1 MKTRKTDWR
10 VRAADPKDDKRKYRA
25 ADWIVETREVGEGKD
40 KKTERV
46 VRCSISSET
55 PYARY
60 MADPESGE
68 WVKALEVLGHGPGEI
83 DDTRMRDGLVI
94 QDHHYGEQIGIM
106 DKPEVKDGKICGT
119 IRFGHSQKARD
130 IEADALDGI
139 KRNMSVGYIVN
150 EYKRDGVDAATGLPI
165 FRVTNWT
172 PYEASFVNVPAD
184 TNIGVGRK
192 ADTTENRS
200 DGKTAEAG
208 HPETKNIEAATI
220 AAERKDQMKLTAE
233 QRQKIRELASAAHVS
248 GEEVADI
255 LTSERSFEEI
265 REELLNRR
273 EKYLAELAKKP
284 AKPAEEARAV
294 IDEGDKAKI
303 RQKYDFAKV
312 LRYYAEVA
320 ESKYSSIDIGFERE
334 VSDELAKQTG
344 RAVQGILLPDFV
356 GNRAAANANDGGLT
370 LGTPAYNTDTAAGG
384 ITGIGGTGK
393 DTIATMLLAGQFID
407 ALVATLV
414 LREQL
419 GAEVLTGLV
428 GNISIP
434 KGGSI
439 SGGWVA
445 EGSNVAKKNPTFGQ
459 ITATPHTYGAYVDIT
474 RKLLLQSS
482 VNVQAK
488 VLEWLMYAC
497 AAGIETAAFQGA
509 GTSGAP
515 TGLCTALNA
524 AATAWS
530 NAPTF
535 DKIVDLVAATKTA
548 NSYKPSMKFV
558 GNSGVWAKL
567 AKTRDYEVL
576 TDGAQTPKNV
586 GAIGGSVRLLDTATN
601 KVIGRDF
608 VEANLMP
615 AAKLLFGDF
624 TQLSVCLWSGT
635 DIIVD
640 PYANDTNGGLRLV
653 ALQDSDILIKRPESF
668 ALATG
673 VHA

>member
-1 MKTRKTDWR
+1 MGKMKTDGDEPRNDARVFREAEIVAETRDAGDGKTETI
-10 VRAADPKDDKRKYRA
+10 VRAT
-25 ADWIVETREVGEGKD
+25 V
-40 KKTERV
+40 
-46 VRCSISSET
+46 SSET
-55 PYARY
+55 PYQRE
-60 MADPESGE
+60 MWDDDEKR
-68 WVKALEVLGHGPGEI
+68 WVRGHEVLGHGKDEI
-83 DDTRMRDGLVI
+83 DRSRMKDGLVI
-94 QDHHYGEQIGIM
+94 QDTHFGDQIGIIRR
-106 DKPEVKDGKICGT
+106 PILKDGKLGGVIEFGCGARAQE
-119 IRFGHSQKARD
+119 IARD
-130 IEADALDGI
+130 AAAGI
-139 KRNMSVGYIVN
+139 RRNMSVGYIVN
-150 EYKRDGVDAATGLPI
+150 EYRKDGVAKDGLPI
-165 FRVTNWT
+165 FRVTKWT

-184 TNIGVGRK
+184 TNIGVGRV

-208 HPETKNIEAATI
+208 HPKTKNIEAATI
-220 AAERKDQMKLTAE
+220 AADRKDQMKLTAE

-284 AKPAEEARAV
+284 ARPAEEARAI

-320 ESKYSSIDIGFERE
+320 ESKYSTIDIGFERE

-356 GNRAAANANDGGLT
+356 GNRAAANQSDGSLT
-370 LGTPAYNTDTAAGG
+370 LGTPAYDADTAAGG
-384 ITGIGGTGK
+384 ISGIGGAGK
-393 DTIATMLLAGQFID
+393 NLIATMLLSGRFID

-428 GNISIP
+428 GNIAIP

-439 SGGWVA
+439 TGGWIA
-445 EGSNVAKKNPTFGQ
+445 EGSNAPKKNPTFGQ

-497 AAGIETAAFQGA
+497 ANGLETAAFA
-509 GTSGAP
+509 GTGSSGQP
-515 TGLCTALNA
+515 TGLCTALNSS
-524 AATAWS
+524 ATAWS
-530 NAPTF
+530 NTPTF
-535 DKIVDLVAATKTA
+535 DKIVDLIAATKTA

-558 GNSGVWAKL
+558 GDAGVWAKL

-576 TDGAQTPKNV
+576 TDGAETPKNI
-586 GAIGGSVRLLDTATN
+586 GAIGGCVRLLDTATN

-615 AAKLLFGDF
+615 AKKLVFGDF
-624 TQLSVCLWSGT
+624 TQLAVCLWSGT
-635 DIIVD
+635 DIVVD
-640 PYANDTNGGLRLV
+640 PYANDTAGGLRLV
-653 ALQDSDILIKRPESF
+653 ALQDSDILIKRTESF

>member
-1 MKTRKTDWR
+1 MKKRTIDWR
-10 VRAADPKDDKRKYRA
+10 VRAADPNDDKRKYRA
-25 ADWIVETREVGEGKD
+25 AECIVETREVGEGKD

-55 PYARY
+55 PCINY
-60 MADPESGE
+60 MEDPKSGE
-68 WVKALEVLGHGPGEI
+68 WVKALEVLGHKPGEI

-94 QDHHYGEQIGIM
+94 QDTHRGEQIGIM
-106 DKPEVKDGKICGT
+106 DKPEVKDGKIVGM

-184 TNIGVGRK
+184 TAVGVGRSQE
-192 ADTTENRS
+192 EN
-200 DGKTAEAG
+200 
-208 HPETKNIEAATI
+208 KNGGEPAATQKGI
-220 AAERKDQMKLTAE
+220 QIMETPVTTKAGYTAE
-233 QRQKIRELASAAHVS
+233 QKTKIREMASAAHVS

-255 LTSERSFEEI
+255 LTSGRSFEEI

-284 AKPAEEARAV
+284 AKPAEETRAV
-294 IDEGDKAKI
+294 IDESDKAKI

-334 VSDELAKQTG
+334 ISDELAKQTG

-356 GNRAAANANDGGLT
+356 GNRAAANPSDGTLT
-370 LGTPAYNTDTAAGG
+370 LGTPGYADDSSTGGG
-384 ITGIGGTGK
+384 ITGIGGAGK
-393 DTIATMLLAGQFID
+393 NLIETLLISGQFID

-474 RKLLLQSS
+474 RKLLQQSS

-488 VLEWLMYAC
+488 VLEWLLYAC

-558 GNSGVWAKL
+558 GNAGVWAKL

-586 GAIGGSVRLLDTATN
+586 GAIGGSVRLLDTVTN

-673 VHA
+673 VHS

>member
-1 MKTRKTDWR
+1 MKKRTIDRR
-10 VRAADPKDDKRKYRA
+10 VRADEPKDDKRKYRA
-25 ADWIVETREVGEGKD
+25 AEWIVETREVGEGKD

-68 WVKALEVLGHGPGEI
+68 WVKALEVLGHKPEEI

-94 QDHHYGEQIGIM
+94 QDTHYGEQIGIM
-106 DKPEVKDGKICGT
+106 DKPEVKDGKIVGT

-150 EYKRDGVDAATGLPI
+150 EYKRDGVDAKTGLPI

-184 TNIGVGRK
+184 TNIGVGR
-192 ADTTENRS
+192 
-200 DGKTAEAG
+200 AEAD
-208 HPETKNIEAATI
+208 ETTTRTAAKP
-220 AAERKDQMKLTAE
+220 AAESTNKKGIQIMDKPTTAGYTAE
-233 QRQKIRELASAAHVS
+233 QKTKIREMASAAHVS

-334 VSDELAKQTG
+334 ISDELAKQTG

-356 GNRAAANANDGGLT
+356 GNRAAANPSDGTLT
-370 LGTPAYNTDTAAGG
+370 LGTPAYNTDTSAGG

-393 DTIATMLLAGQFID
+393 DTIATMLLSGQFID

-439 SGGWVA
+439 SGGWVS
-445 EGSNVAKKNPTFGQ
+445 EGNNVAKKNPTFGQ

-474 RKLLLQSS
+474 RKLLQQSS

-515 TGLCTALNA
+515 TGLCTALTG
-524 AATAWS
+524 TAWS

-535 DKIVDLVAATKTA
+535 GKIVDLIAATKTA

-558 GNSGVWAKL
+558 GNAGVWAKL

-624 TQLSVCLWSGT
+624 TQLAVCLWSGT
-635 DIIVD
+635 DIVVD

-668 ALATG
+668 GLATG
-673 VHA
+673 VNA

>member
-1 MKTRKTDWR
+1 MGKKKADYEPRNDGRVFREAEIVAETRDAGDGKTETI
-10 VRAADPKDDKRKYRA
+10 VRAT
-25 ADWIVETREVGEGKD
+25 V
-40 KKTERV
+40 
-46 VRCSISSET
+46 SSET
-55 PYARY
+55 PYPRFMWDEEVGARVR
-60 MADPESGE
+60 GH
-68 WVKALEVLGHGPGEI
+68 EVLGHAIGEI
-83 DDTRMRDGLVI
+83 DESRMRDGLVI
-94 QDHHYGEQIGIM
+94 QDTHWGDQIGIIR
-106 DKPEVKDGKICGT
+106 KPELKDGKLGGVIEFGCGARAQE
-119 IRFGHSQKARD
+119 IARD
-130 IEADALDGI
+130 AAAGI
-139 KRNMSVGYIVN
+139 RRNMSVGYIVN
-150 EYKRDGVDAATGLPI
+150 EYKKVGKAEDGLPI
-165 FRVTNWT
+165 FRVTRWT

-184 TNIGVGRK
+184 TNIGVGR
-192 ADTTENRS
+192 AEVDETITR
-200 DGKTAEAG
+200 TAAK
-208 HPETKNIEAATI
+208 P
-220 AAERKDQMKLTAE
+220 AAESTNKKGIQIMDKPNTAGYTAE
-233 QRQKIRELASAAHVS
+233 QKTKIREMASAAHVS

-284 AKPAEEARAV
+284 AKPAAEARAV
-294 IDEGDKAKI
+294 IDDGDQKKI
-303 RQKYDFAKV
+303 RQKYDFTKV

-320 ESKYSSIDIGFERE
+320 ESKFSSIDIGFERE

-356 GNRAAANANDGGLT
+356 GNRAAANPSDGSLT
-370 LGTPAYNTDTAAGG
+370 LGTPAYDTDTAAGG
-384 ITGIGGTGK
+384 ITGIGGAGK
-393 DTIATMLLAGQFID
+393 NLVENMLLSGQFID

-497 AAGIETAAFQGA
+497 AAGIETAAFQGS

-515 TGLCTALNA
+515 KGLCTAISG
-524 AATAWS
+524 TAWG
-530 NAPTF
+530 NTPTF
-535 DKIVDLVAATKTA
+535 DKIVDLIAATKIA

-558 GNSGVWAKL
+558 GDAGVWAKL

-576 TDGAQTPKNV
+576 TDGAVSGAKNV
-586 GAIGGSVRLLDTATN
+586 GAIGGCVRLLDTATN

-668 ALATG
+668 GLATG

>member
-1 MKTRKTDWR
+1 MKTRKIDRR

-25 ADWIVETREVGEGKD
+25 AEWIVETREVGEGKD

-94 QDHHYGEQIGIM
+94 QDDHWGDQIGIM

-184 TNIGVGRK
+184 TNIGVGR
-192 ADTTENRS
+192 
-200 DGKTAEAG
+200 AEAD
-208 HPETKNIEAATI
+208 ETITRTAAKP
-220 AAERKDQMKLTAE
+220 AAESTNKKGILIMDKPTTAGYTAE
-233 QRQKIRELASAAHVS
+233 QKTKIREMASAAHVS

-284 AKPAEEARAV
+284 AKPAAEARAV

-320 ESKYSSIDIGFERE
+320 ESKFSSIDIGFERE
-334 VSDELAKQTG
+334 VSDELKAKTG

-356 GNRAAANANDGGLT
+356 GNRAAANPSDGALT
-370 LGTPAYNTDTAAGG
+370 LGTPAYDTDTAAGG
-384 ITGIGGTGK
+384 ITGIGGAGK
-393 DTIATMLLAGQFID
+393 NLIETLLLSGQFID

-428 GNISIP
+428 GNIAIP

-445 EGSNVAKKNPTFGQ
+445 EGSNAAKKNPTFGQ

-509 GTSGAP
+509 GTNGAP
-515 TGLCTALNA
+515 TGLCTALA
-524 AATAWS
+524 GTAWS

-535 DKIVDLVAATKTA
+535 DKIVDLIAATKTA

-558 GNSGVWAKL
+558 GNAGVWAKL

-576 TDGAQTPKNV
+576 TDGATAPKNV

-615 AAKLLFGDF
+615 DAKLLFGDF

-668 ALATG
+668 GLATG

>member
-1 MKTRKTDWR
+1 MEPKMKIDGDEPRNDGRVFREAEIVAETRDAGDGKTETI
-10 VRAADPKDDKRKYRA
+10 VRAT
-25 ADWIVETREVGEGKD
+25 V
-40 KKTERV
+40 
-46 VRCSISSET
+46 SSET
-55 PYARY
+55 PYQRE
-60 MADPESGE
+60 MWDDDEKR
-68 WVKALEVLGHGPGEI
+68 WVRCHEVLGHGKDEI
-83 DDTRMRDGLVI
+83 DRSRMKDGLVI
-94 QDHHYGEQIGIM
+94 QDTHFGDQVGIIR
-106 DKPEVKDGKICGT
+106 KPMLKDGKLGGVIEFGCGARAQE
-119 IRFGHSQKARD
+119 IARD
-130 IEADALDGI
+130 AAAGI
-139 KRNMSVGYIVN
+139 RRNMSVGYIVN
-150 EYKRDGVDAATGLPI
+150 EYRKDGVAKDGLPI
-165 FRVTNWT
+165 FRVTKWT

-184 TNIGVGRK
+184 TNIGVGR
-192 ADTTENRS
+192 AEDDEPTTR
-200 DGKTAEAG
+200 TAAK
-208 HPETKNIEAATI
+208 P
-220 AAERKDQMKLTAE
+220 AAESTNKKGIQIMDKPTTAGYTAE
-233 QRQKIRELASAAHVS
+233 QKTKIREMASAAHVS

-284 AKPAEEARAV
+284 AKPATEARAV

-356 GNRAAANANDGGLT
+356 GNRAAANPSDGSLT
-370 LGTPAYNTDTAAGG
+370 LGTPAYNTDTASGG

-419 GAEVLTGLV
+419 GAEVMTGLV

-439 SGGWVA
+439 SGGWVS

-459 ITATPHTYGAYVDIT
+459 IPATPHTYGAYVDIT

-482 VNVQAK
+482 INVQAK

-497 AAGIETAAFQGA
+497 AAGIETAAFQGT
-509 GTSGAP
+509 GTNGAP
-515 TGLCTALNA
+515 KGLCTALDG
-524 AATAWS
+524 TAWG
-530 NAPTF
+530 NTPTF
-535 DKIVDLVAATKTA
+535 DKIVDLIAETKIA

-558 GNSGVWAKL
+558 GNAGVWAKL

-576 TDGAQTPKNV
+576 TDGAADGAKNV
-586 GAIGGSVRLLDTATN
+586 GAIGGCVRLLDTATN

-615 AAKLLFGDF
+615 NAKLLFGDF
-624 TQLSVCLWSGT
+624 TQLAVCLWSGT

-668 ALATG
+668 GLATG

>member
-1 MKTRKTDWR
+1 MGKKKADYEPRNDGRVFREAEIVAETRDAGDGKTETI
-10 VRAADPKDDKRKYRA
+10 VRAT
-25 ADWIVETREVGEGKD
+25 V
-40 KKTERV
+40 
-46 VRCSISSET
+46 SSET
-55 PYARY
+55 PYTRFMWDEEVGARVR
-60 MADPESGE
+60 GH
-68 WVKALEVLGHGPGEI
+68 EVLGHASGEI
-83 DDTRMRDGLVI
+83 DESRMRDGLVI
-94 QDHHYGEQIGIM
+94 QDTHWGDQIGIIR
-106 DKPEVKDGKICGT
+106 KPELKDGKLGGVIEFGCGARAQE
-119 IRFGHSQKARD
+119 IARD
-130 IEADALDGI
+130 AAAGI
-139 KRNMSVGYIVN
+139 RRNMSVGYIVN
-150 EYKRDGVDAATGLPI
+150 EYKKVGKAEDGLPI
-165 FRVTNWT
+165 FRVTRWT

-184 TNIGVGRK
+184 TNIGVGR
-192 ADTTENRS
+192 AEVDETITQ
-200 DGKTAEAG
+200 TAAK
-208 HPETKNIEAATI
+208 P
-220 AAERKDQMKLTAE
+220 AAESTNKKGIQIMDKPNTAGYTAE
-233 QRQKIRELASAAHVS
+233 QKTKIREMASAAHVS
-248 GEEVADI
+248 GAEVADI

-284 AKPAEEARAV
+284 AKPAAEARAV
-294 IDEGDKAKI
+294 IDDGDQKKI
-303 RQKYDFAKV
+303 RQKYDFTKV

-320 ESKYSSIDIGFERE
+320 ESKFSNIDIGFERE

-356 GNRAAANANDGGLT
+356 GNRAAANSSDGSLT
-370 LGTPAYNTDTAAGG
+370 LGKPAYNTDTAAGG
-384 ITGIGGTGK
+384 ITGIGGAGK
-393 DTIATMLLAGQFID
+393 NLVENMLLSGLFID

-497 AAGIETAAFQGA
+497 AAGIETAAFQGS

-515 TGLCTALNA
+515 KGLCTAISG
-524 AATAWS
+524 TAWD
-530 NAPTF
+530 NTPTF
-535 DKIVDLVAATKTA
+535 DKIVDLIAATKIA

-558 GNSGVWAKL
+558 GDAGVWAKL

-576 TDGAQTPKNV
+576 TDGAESGAKNV
-586 GAIGGSVRLLDTATN
+586 GAIGGCVRLLDTATN

-615 AAKLLFGDF
+615 GKKLLFGDF

-668 ALATG
+668 GLATG
-673 VHA
+673 VHD

>member
-94 QDHHYGEQIGIM
+94 QDTHYGEQIGIM

-165 FRVTNWT
+165 FRVTSWT

-184 TNIGVGRK
+184 TQVGVGR
-192 ADTTENRS
+192 E
-200 DGKTAEAG
+200 G
-208 HPETKNIEAATI
+208 HPQNKTPEAATI
-220 AAERKDQMKLTAE
+220 AARSKDQMKLTAE

-284 AKPAEEARAV
+284 AKPAEESRAV
-294 IDEGDKAKI
+294 LDEGDKAKI
-303 RQKYDFAKV
+303 RKQYDFVKV

-320 ESKYSSIDIGFERE
+320 ESKFSNIDIGFERE
-334 VSDELAKQTG
+334 VSAELAKKTG

-356 GNRAAANANDGGLT
+356 RAAANAQDGGLT
-370 LGTPAYNTDTAAGG
+370 LGTPGYADDASTGGG
-384 ITGIGGTGK
+384 ISGIGGAGK
-393 DTIATMLLAGQFID
+393 NVIETLLLSGQFID

-428 GNISIP
+428 GNIAIP

-459 ITATPHTYGAYVDIT
+459 IEATPHTYGAYVDIT

-497 AAGIETAAFQGA
+497 ANGLETAAFQGT
-509 GTSGAP
+509 GSSGQP
-515 TGLCTALNA
+515 TGLCTALNSG
-524 AATAWS
+524 ATAWS

-535 DKIVDLVAATKTA
+535 DKIVDLIAAAKTA

-567 AKTRDYEVL
+567 AKTRDFEIL
-576 TDGAQTPKNV
+576 TDGADTPKNV
-586 GAIGGSVRLLDTATN
+586 GAIGGSTRLLDTATN
-601 KVIGRDF
+601 KVLGRDF

-615 AAKLLFGDF
+615 NAKLLFGDF
-624 TQLSVCLWSGT
+624 TQLTVCLWSGT

-653 ALQDSDILIKRPESF
+653 ALQDSDILIKRTESF
-668 ALATG
+668 KLATG
-673 VHA
+673 VHS

>member
-94 QDHHYGEQIGIM
+94 QDDHYGEQIGIM

-150 EYKRDGVDAATGLPI
+150 EYKRDGVDAKTGLPI

-184 TNIGVGRK
+184 TNIGVGR
-192 ADTTENRS
+192 
-200 DGKTAEAG
+200 AEADE
-208 HPETKNIEAATI
+208 PTTRTAAKP
-220 AAERKDQMKLTAE
+220 AAESTNKKGIQIMDKPTTAGYTAE
-233 QRQKIRELASAAHVS
+233 QKTKIREMASAAHVS

-294 IDEGDKAKI
+294 IDEGDQKKI

-488 VLEWLMYAC
+488 VLEWLLYAC

-524 AATAWS
+524 AATVWS

-548 NSYKPSMKFV
+548 NAYKPSMKFV

-673 VHA
+673 VHS

>member
-1 MKTRKTDWR
+1 
-10 VRAADPKDDKRKYRA
+10 
-25 ADWIVETREVGEGKD
+25 
-40 KKTERV
+40 
-46 VRCSISSET
+46 
-55 PYARY
+55 
-60 MADPESGE
+60 
-68 WVKALEVLGHGPGEI
+68 
-83 DDTRMRDGLVI
+83 
-94 QDHHYGEQIGIM
+94 
-106 DKPEVKDGKICGT
+106 
-119 IRFGHSQKARD
+119 
-130 IEADALDGI
+130 
-139 KRNMSVGYIVN
+139 
-150 EYKRDGVDAATGLPI
+150 
-165 FRVTNWT
+165 
-172 PYEASFVNVPAD
+172 
-184 TNIGVGRK
+184 
-192 ADTTENRS
+192 
-200 DGKTAEAG
+200 
-208 HPETKNIEAATI
+208 
-220 AAERKDQMKLTAE
+220 MKLTAE
-233 QRQKIRELASAAHVS
+233 QRQKLRELASAAHVS

-284 AKPAEEARAV
+284 AKPAEESRAV

-334 VSDELAKQTG
+334 ISDELAKQTG

-356 GNRAAANANDGGLT
+356 GNRAAANVNDGGLT
-370 LGTPAYNTDTAAGG
+370 LGTPAYDTDTAAGG
-384 ITGIGGTGK
+384 IPGIGGTGK
-393 DTIATMLLAGQFID
+393 NLIATMLLSGQFID

-439 SGGWVA
+439 SGGWVS

-482 VNVQAK
+482 VNVQVK

-515 TGLCTALNA
+515 KGLCTALTG
-524 AATAWS
+524 TAWS

-535 DKIVDLVAATKTA
+535 DKIVDLIAAAKTA

-576 TDGAQTPKNV
+576 TDGASTPKNV

-615 AAKLLFGDF
+615 DAKLLFGDF
-624 TQLSVCLWSGT
+624 TQLAVCLWSGT

-668 ALATG
+668 GLATG
-673 VHA
+673 VDA

>member
-1 MKTRKTDWR
+1 MKKRTIDRR
-10 VRAADPKDDKRKYRA
+10 IRADEPKDDKRKYRA

-55 PYARY
+55 PYTRY

-68 WVKALEVLGHGPGEI
+68 WVKALEVLGHKPGEI

-94 QDHHYGEQIGIM
+94 QDTHYGEQIGIM
-106 DKPEVKDGKICGT
+106 DKPEVKDGKIVGT

-150 EYKRDGVDAATGLPI
+150 EYKRDGVDAKTGLPI

-184 TNIGVGRK
+184 TNIGVGR
-192 ADTTENRS
+192 
-200 DGKTAEAG
+200 AEAD
-208 HPETKNIEAATI
+208 ETITRTAAKP
-220 AAERKDQMKLTAE
+220 AAESTNKKGIQIMDKPTTAGYTAE
-233 QRQKIRELASAAHVS
+233 QKTKIREMASAAHVS

-284 AKPAEEARAV
+284 AKPAAEARAV

-303 RQKYDFAKV
+303 RKKYDFAKV
-312 LRYYAEVA
+312 LRYFAEIS
-320 ESKYSSIDIGFERE
+320 ESKSSNIDIGFERE
-334 VSDELAKQTG
+334 VSDEMAKQTG
-344 RAVQGILLPDFV
+344 RAVQGILLPDFI
-356 GNRAAANANDGGLT
+356 GNRAAANPSDGSLT
-370 LGTPAYNTDTAAGG
+370 LGTPAYDTDTAAGG
-384 ITGIGGTGK
+384 ITGIGGAGK
-393 DTIATMLLAGQFID
+393 NLVATLLLAGQFID
-407 ALVATLV
+407 ALVVSLV

-439 SGGWVA
+439 TGGWISS
-445 EGSNVAKKNPTFGQ
+445 EGGNAAKKNPTFGQ

-497 AAGIETAAFQGA
+497 ANGLETAAFQGSGTA
-509 GTSGAP
+509 GQP
-515 TGLCTALNA
+515 TGLCTALTG
-524 AATAWS
+524 TAWS

-535 DKIVDLVAATKTA
+535 DKIVDIIAATKIA

-576 TDGAQTPKNV
+576 TDGADTQKNV

-615 AAKLLFGDF
+615 NAKLLFGDF
-624 TQLSVCLWSGT
+624 TQLAVCLWSGT

-668 ALATG
+668 GLATG

>member
-1 MKTRKTDWR
+1 MKTKAKLCF
-10 VRAADPKDDKRKYRA
+10 RADEPKDDKRKYRA
-25 ADWIVETREVGEGKD
+25 AEWIVETREVGEGKD

-60 MADPESGE
+60 MEDPESGE
-68 WVKALEVLGHGPGEI
+68 WVKALEVLGHKPEEI

-94 QDHHYGEQIGIM
+94 QDNHWGEQIGIM
-106 DKPEVKDGKICGT
+106 DKPEVKDGKIVGT

-150 EYKRDGVDAATGLPI
+150 EYKRDGVDEKTGLPI

-172 PYEASFVNVPAD
+172 PYEASFVNCPAD
-184 TNIGVGRK
+184 TNIGVGRQ
-192 ADTTENRS
+192 ADTTENRNGTPAGA
-200 DGKTAEAG
+200 GK
-208 HPETKNIEAATI
+208 PETTTTTTAPAVG
-220 AAERKDQMKLTAE
+220 ERQTTMKLTAE

-303 RQKYDFAKV
+303 KKRYDFVKV
-312 LRYYAEVA
+312 LRYLADVA
-320 ESKYSSIDIGFERE
+320 KGERPDVDIGFERE
-334 VSDELAKQTG
+334 VSDELAQKTG

-356 GNRAAANANDGGLT
+356 RAAANANDGGLT
-370 LGTPAYNTDTAAGG
+370 LGTPAYNTDTSAGG
-384 ITGIGGTGK
+384 ISGIGGAGK
-393 DTIATMLLAGQFID
+393 NVIETLLLSGQFID

-459 ITATPHTYGAYVDIT
+459 IDATPHTYGAYVDIT

-482 VNVQAK
+482 INVQAK

-497 AAGIETAAFQGA
+497 ANGLETASFQGT
-509 GTSGAP
+509 GSSGQP
-515 TGLCTALNA
+515 TGLCTALNSG
-524 AATAWS
+524 ATAWS
-530 NAPTF
+530 NTPTF
-535 DKIVDLVAATKTA
+535 DKIVDLIAAAKTA

-567 AKTRDYEVL
+567 AKTRDFEIL
-576 TDGAQTPKNV
+576 TDGADTPKNV
-586 GAIGGSVRLLDTATN
+586 GAIGGSTRLLDTATN
-601 KVIGRDF
+601 KVLGRDF

-615 AAKLLFGDF
+615 NAKLLFGDF
-624 TQLSVCLWSGT
+624 TQLTVCLWSGT

-668 ALATG
+668 KLATG
-673 VHA
+673 VHS

>member
-1 MKTRKTDWR
+1 MKKRTIDRR
-10 VRAADPKDDKRKYRA
+10 IRADEPKDDKRKYRA

-55 PYARY
+55 PYTRY

-68 WVKALEVLGHGPGEI
+68 LVKALEVLGHGPGEI

-94 QDHHYGEQIGIM
+94 QDTHYGEQIGIM

-150 EYKRDGVDAATGLPI
+150 EYKRDGVDAKTGLPI

-184 TNIGVGRK
+184 TNIGVGR
-192 ADTTENRS
+192 
-200 DGKTAEAG
+200 AEADE
-208 HPETKNIEAATI
+208 PTTRTAAKP
-220 AAERKDQMKLTAE
+220 AAESTNKKGIQIMDKPTTAGYTAE
-233 QRQKIRELASAAHVS
+233 QKTKIREMASAAHVS

-334 VSDELAKQTG
+334 ISDELAKQTG

-356 GNRAAANANDGGLT
+356 GNRAAANPSDGSLT
-370 LGTPAYNTDTAAGG
+370 LGTPAYDTDTAAGG
-384 ITGIGGTGK
+384 ITGIGGAGK
-393 DTIATMLLAGQFID
+393 NLIANMLLSGQFID

-439 SGGWVA
+439 TGGWIST
-445 EGSNVAKKNPTFGQ
+445 EGGNAAKKNPTFGQ

-497 AAGIETAAFQGA
+497 ANGLETAAFQGSGTA
-509 GTSGAP
+509 GQP
-515 TGLCTALNA
+515 TGLCTALSG
-524 AATAWS
+524 TAWS

-535 DKIVDLVAATKTA
+535 DKIVDLIAATKIA

-576 TDGAQTPKNV
+576 TDGADTQKNV

-615 AAKLLFGDF
+615 EKKLLFGDF

-668 ALATG
+668 GLATN

>member
-1 MKTRKTDWR
+1 MKTRKIDRR

-25 ADWIVETREVGEGKD
+25 AEWIVETREVGEGKD

-68 WVKALEVLGHGPGEI
+68 WVKALEVLGHKPEEI

-94 QDHHYGEQIGIM
+94 QDDHYGEQIGIM
-106 DKPEVKDGKICGT
+106 DKPEIKDGKIVGT

-150 EYKRDGVDAATGLPI
+150 EYKRDGVDAATGLQI

-184 TNIGVGRK
+184 TNIGVGR
-192 ADTTENRS
+192 
-200 DGKTAEAG
+200 AEAD
-208 HPETKNIEAATI
+208 ETITRTAAKP
-220 AAERKDQMKLTAE
+220 AAESTNKKGIQIMDKPTTAGYTAE
-233 QRQKIRELASAAHVS
+233 QKTKIREMASAAHVS

-284 AKPAEEARAV
+284 AKPAAESRAV
-294 IDEGDKAKI
+294 IDEGDQKKI
-303 RQKYDFAKV
+303 RQKYDFTKV

-320 ESKYSSIDIGFERE
+320 ESKYSSIDIAFERE

-356 GNRAAANANDGGLT
+356 GNRAAANASDGGLT
-370 LGTPAYNTDTAAGG
+370 LGTPGYAEDASTGGG
-384 ITGIGGTGK
+384 ISGIGGAGK
-393 DTIATMLLAGQFID
+393 NVIETLLLSGQFID

-515 TGLCTALNA
+515 TGLCTALNS

-535 DKIVDLVAATKTA
+535 DKIVDLVAAAKTA

-558 GNSGVWAKL
+558 GNAGVWAKL

-576 TDGAQTPKNV
+576 TDGASTPKNV

-624 TQLSVCLWSGT
+624 TQLTVCLWSGT

-640 PYANDTNGGLRLV
+640 PYANSTNGGLRLV

-668 ALATG
+668 GLATG

>member
-10 VRAADPKDDKRKYRA
+10 VRAADPKDDGRIFREA
-25 ADWIVETREVGEGKD
+25 EFAVETRAKENGE
-40 KKTERV
+40 TETV
-46 VRCSISSET
+46 VRASVSSEA
-55 PYARY
+55 PYLRTVLWN
-60 MADPESGE
+60 PEKEKYTAGY
-68 WVKALEVLGHGPGEI
+68 EVLGHADGEI
-83 DDTRMRDGLVI
+83 DTSRMKDGLII
-94 QDHHYGEQIGIM
+94 QDTHYGDQIGIIR
-106 DKPEVKDGKICGT
+106 KPEVKDGKIGGVIEFGCSERAQVIAKDAAAG
-119 IRFGHSQKARD
+119 IR
-130 IEADALDGI
+130 
-139 KRNMSVGYIVN
+139 RNMSVGYIVN
-150 EYKRDGVDAATGLPI
+150 ESKVVGTAEDGLPI
-165 FRVTNWT
+165 IRVTNWT

-184 TNIGVGRK
+184 AGVGVGRS
-192 ADTTENRS
+192 AQNELNDTKDKGR
-200 DGKTAEAG
+200 
-208 HPETKNIEAATI
+208 TKMATPTN
-220 AAERKDQMKLTAE
+220 AYTAE
-233 QRQKIRELASAAHVS
+233 QKTKIREMASAAHVS

-284 AKPAEEARAV
+284 AKPADEARAV

-334 VSDELAKQTG
+334 ISDELAKQTG

-370 LGTPAYNTDTAAGG
+370 LGTPAYNTDTSAGG

-673 VHA
+673 VHS

>member
-55 PYARY
+55 PYTRY

-68 WVKALEVLGHGPGEI
+68 WVKALEVLGHKPGEI

-94 QDHHYGEQIGIM
+94 QDTHYGEQIGIM
-106 DKPEVKDGKICGT
+106 DKPEVKDGKIVGT

-184 TNIGVGRK
+184 TNIGVGR
-192 ADTTENRS
+192 
-200 DGKTAEAG
+200 AEAD
-208 HPETKNIEAATI
+208 ETTTRTAAKP
-220 AAERKDQMKLTAE
+220 AAESTNKKGIQIMDKPTTAGYTAE
-233 QRQKIRELASAAHVS
+233 QKTKIREMASAAHVS

-284 AKPAEEARAV
+284 AKPAAEARAV

-356 GNRAAANANDGGLT
+356 GNRAAANPSDGTLT
-370 LGTPAYNTDTAAGG
+370 LGTPAYNTDTSAGG

-393 DTIATMLLAGQFID
+393 DTIATMLLSGQFID

-439 SGGWVA
+439 SGGWVS

-459 ITATPHTYGAYVDIT
+459 IPATPHTYGAYVDIT

-482 VNVQAK
+482 INVQAK

-509 GTSGAP
+509 GTGGAP
-515 TGLCTALNA
+515 TGLCTALTG
-524 AATAWS
+524 TAWS

-535 DKIVDLVAATKTA
+535 DKIIDLIAATKTA

-558 GNSGVWAKL
+558 GNAGVWAKL

-576 TDGAQTPKNV
+576 TDGAGTPKNV

-615 AAKLLFGDF
+615 NAKLLFGDF
-624 TQLSVCLWSGT
+624 TQLAVCLWSGT

-668 ALATG
+668 GLATG

>member
-1 MKTRKTDWR
+1 MKKRTIDRR
-10 VRAADPKDDKRKYRA
+10 VRAADPKDDGRIFREA
-25 ADWIVETREVGEGKD
+25 EFAVETRAKENGE
-40 KKTERV
+40 TETV
-46 VRCSISSET
+46 VRASVSSEA
-55 PYARY
+55 PYLRTVLWN
-60 MADPESGE
+60 PEKEKYTAGY
-68 WVKALEVLGHGPGEI
+68 EVLGHADGEI
-83 DDTRMRDGLVI
+83 DTSRMKDGLII
-94 QDHHYGEQIGIM
+94 QDTHWGDQIGIIR
-106 DKPEVKDGKICGT
+106 KPEVKDGKIGGVIEFGCSERAQVIAKDAAAG
-119 IRFGHSQKARD
+119 IR
-130 IEADALDGI
+130 
-139 KRNMSVGYIVN
+139 RNMSVGYIVN
-150 EYKRDGVDAATGLPI
+150 ESKVVGTSEDGLPI
-165 FRVTNWT
+165 IRVTNWT

-184 TNIGVGRK
+184 AGVGVGRS
-192 ADTTENRS
+192 AQNELNDTKDKGR
-200 DGKTAEAG
+200 
-208 HPETKNIEAATI
+208 TKMATPTN
-220 AAERKDQMKLTAE
+220 AYTAE
-233 QRQKIRELASAAHVS
+233 QKTKIREMASAAHVS

-273 EKYLAELAKKP
+273 EKYLTELAKKP
-284 AKPAEEARAV
+284 ANPANEARAV
-294 IDEGDKAKI
+294 IDEGDRAKI

-312 LRYYAEVA
+312 LRYFAEIS
-320 ESKYSSIDIGFERE
+320 ESKSSNIDIGFERE
-334 VSDELAKQTG
+334 VSDEMVKQTG
-344 RAVQGILLPDFV
+344 RAVQGILLPDFI
-356 GNRAAANANDGGLT
+356 GNRAAANSSDGSLT
-370 LGTPAYNTDTAAGG
+370 LGTPAYDTDTAAGG

-439 SGGWVA
+439 TGGWIST
-445 EGSNVAKKNPTFGQ
+445 EGGNAAKKNPTFGQ

-497 AAGIETAAFQGA
+497 ANGLETAAFQGSGTA
-509 GTSGAP
+509 GQP
-515 TGLCTALNA
+515 TGLCTKLTG
-524 AATAWS
+524 TAWS

-535 DKIVDLVAATKTA
+535 DKIVDLIAATKIA

-576 TDGAQTPKNV
+576 TDGADTPKNV

-615 AAKLLFGDF
+615 NAKLLFGDF
-624 TQLSVCLWSGT
+624 TQLTVCLWSGT
-635 DIIVD
+635 DIVVD

-668 ALATG
+668 GLATG

>member
-1 MKTRKTDWR
+1 MKTRTIDRR
-10 VRAADPKDDKRKYRA
+10 VRAADPKGDKRNYRA
-25 ADWIVETREVGEGKD
+25 AEWIVETREVGEGKD

-55 PYARY
+55 PYPRY

-94 QDHHYGEQIGIM
+94 QEDHWGDQIGIM

-139 KRNMSVGYIVN
+139 KRNMSVGYIVH

-184 TNIGVGRK
+184 TGVGVGRNAGAELK
-192 ADTTENRS
+192 P
-200 DGKTAEAG
+200 KTS
-208 HPETKNIEAATI
+208 TSAAI
-220 AAERKDQMKLTAE
+220 PAVGERKTTMKYTAE
-233 QRQKIRELASAAHVS
+233 QRQKIRELAAAAHVP

-255 LTSERSFEEI
+255 LTSERSFEEV

-284 AKPAEEARAV
+284 AKPAEESRAA

-320 ESKYSSIDIGFERE
+320 ESKYSTIDIGFERE
-334 VSDELAKQTG
+334 ISDELAKQTG

-356 GNRAAANANDGGLT
+356 GNRAAANSTDGGLT
-370 LGTPAYNTDTAAGG
+370 LGTPAYDQDTSAGG
-384 ITGIGGTGK
+384 ISGIGGAGK
-393 DTIATMLLAGQFID
+393 NLIATLLLSGQFID
-407 ALVATLV
+407 ALVLMLV
-414 LREQL
+414 LRDQL

-439 SGGWVA
+439 TGGWIST
-445 EGSNVAKKNPTFGQ
+445 EGGNAAKKNPTFGQ

-482 VNVQAK
+482 VTVQAK

-497 AAGIETAAFQGA
+497 AAGIETAAFQGT
-509 GTSGAP
+509 GTSGQP
-515 TGLCTALNA
+515 TGLCAALTG
-524 AATAWS
+524 TAWS

-535 DKIVDLVAATKTA
+535 DKIVDLIAATKTA

-558 GNSGVWAKL
+558 GNAGVWAKL

-624 TQLSVCLWSGT
+624 TQLTVCLWSGT

>member
-1 MKTRKTDWR
+1 M
-10 VRAADPKDDKRKYRA
+10 
-25 ADWIVETREVGEGKD
+25 
-40 KKTERV
+40 
-46 VRCSISSET
+46 
-55 PYARY
+55 
-60 MADPESGE
+60 
-68 WVKALEVLGHGPGEI
+68 
-83 DDTRMRDGLVI
+83 
-94 QDHHYGEQIGIM
+94 
-106 DKPEVKDGKICGT
+106 
-119 IRFGHSQKARD
+119 
-130 IEADALDGI
+130 
-139 KRNMSVGYIVN
+139 
-150 EYKRDGVDAATGLPI
+150 
-165 FRVTNWT
+165 
-172 PYEASFVNVPAD
+172 NVPAD

-284 AKPAEEARAV
+284 AKPAAEARAV

-303 RQKYDFAKV
+303 KKRYDFVKV
-312 LRYYAEVA
+312 LRYLADVA
-320 ESKYSSIDIGFERE
+320 KGERPDVDIGFERE
-334 VSDELAKQTG
+334 VSDELARQTG
-344 RAVQGILLPDFV
+344 RAAQGILLPDFI
-356 GNRAAANANDGGLT
+356 RAAANPSDGSLT

-384 ITGIGGTGK
+384 ITGIGGAGK
-393 DTIATMLLAGQFID
+393 NLVETLLLSGQFID

-439 SGGWVA
+439 TGGWIST
-445 EGSNVAKKNPTFGQ
+445 EGGNAAKKNPTFGQ

-497 AAGIETAAFQGA
+497 ANGLETAAFQGSGTA
-509 GTSGAP
+509 GQP
-515 TGLCTALNA
+515 TGLCTALTG
-524 AATAWS
+524 TAWS

-535 DKIVDLVAATKTA
+535 DKIVDLIAATKIA

-576 TDGAQTPKNV
+576 TDGADTPKNV

-615 AAKLLFGDF
+615 NAKLLFGDF
-624 TQLSVCLWSGT
+624 TQLTVCLWSGT
-635 DIIVD
+635 DIVVD

-668 ALATG
+668 GLATG

>member
-94 QDHHYGEQIGIM
+94 QDDHYGEQIGIM

-150 EYKRDGVDAATGLPI
+150 EYRRDGVDAATGLPI

-184 TNIGVGRK
+184 TNIGVGR
-192 ADTTENRS
+192 
-200 DGKTAEAG
+200 AEADE
-208 HPETKNIEAATI
+208 PTTRTAAKP
-220 AAERKDQMKLTAE
+220 AAESTNKKGIQIMDKPTTAGYTADQKT
-233 QRQKIRELASAAHVS
+233 KIREMASAAHVS

-284 AKPAEEARAV
+284 AKPAAETRAV
-294 IDEGDKAKI
+294 IDEGDQKKI

-320 ESKYSSIDIGFERE
+320 ESKYSSIDIAFERE
-334 VSDELAKQTG
+334 ISDELAKQTG

-384 ITGIGGTGK
+384 ITGIGGAGK
-393 DTIATMLLAGQFID
+393 NLIETLLLSGQFID

-488 VLEWLMYAC
+488 VLEWLLYAC

-515 TGLCTALNA
+515 TGLCTALNS

-535 DKIVDLVAATKTA
+535 DKIVDLVAAVKTA
-548 NSYKPSMKFV
+548 NAYKPSMKFV

>member
-1 MKTRKTDWR
+1 MKKRTIDRR
-10 VRAADPKDDKRKYRA
+10 IRADEPKDDKRKYRA

-55 PYARY
+55 PYTRY

-68 WVKALEVLGHGPGEI
+68 WVKALEVLGHKPGEI

-94 QDHHYGEQIGIM
+94 QDTHYGEQIGIM
-106 DKPEVKDGKICGT
+106 DKPEVRDGKICGT

-150 EYKRDGVDAATGLPI
+150 EYKRDGVDAKTGLPI

-184 TNIGVGRK
+184 TNIGVGR
-192 ADTTENRS
+192 
-200 DGKTAEAG
+200 AEADG
-208 HPETKNIEAATI
+208 TITRTAAKP
-220 AAERKDQMKLTAE
+220 AAESTNKKGIQIMDKPTTAGYTAE
-233 QRQKIRELASAAHVS
+233 QKTKIREMASAAHVS

-284 AKPAEEARAV
+284 LRPAAEARAV

-303 RQKYDFAKV
+303 RKKYDFAKV
-312 LRYYAEVA
+312 LRYFAEIS
-320 ESKYSSIDIGFERE
+320 ESKSSNIDIGFERE
-334 VSDELAKQTG
+334 VSEEIAKQTG
-344 RAVQGILLPDFV
+344 RAVQGILLPDFI
-356 GNRAAANANDGGLT
+356 GNRAAANPSDGSLT
-370 LGTPAYNTDTAAGG
+370 LGTPAYDTDTAAGG
-384 ITGIGGTGK
+384 ITGIGGAGK
-393 DTIATMLLAGQFID
+393 NLVATLLLAGQFID
-407 ALVATLV
+407 ALVVSLV

-439 SGGWVA
+439 TGGWISS
-445 EGSNVAKKNPTFGQ
+445 EGGNAAKKNPTFGQ

-497 AAGIETAAFQGA
+497 ANGLETAAFQGSGTA
-509 GTSGAP
+509 GQP
-515 TGLCTALNA
+515 TGLCTALTG
-524 AATAWS
+524 TAWS

-535 DKIVDLVAATKTA
+535 DKIVDLIAATKIA

-576 TDGAQTPKNV
+576 TDGADTQKNV
-586 GAIGGSVRLLDTATN
+586 GAIGGCVRLLDTATN

-615 AAKLLFGDF
+615 NAKLLFGDF
-624 TQLSVCLWSGT
+624 TQLAVCLWSGT

-668 ALATG
+668 GLATG

>member
-1 MKTRKTDWR
+1 MKNRKTDRR
-10 VRAADPKDDKRKYRA
+10 VRADDSQDDKRKYRA
-25 ADWIVETREVGEGKD
+25 AEWTVETREVGEGKD

-55 PYARY
+55 PYTRY

-68 WVKALEVLGHGPGEI
+68 WVKALEVLGHKPGEI

-94 QDHHYGEQIGIM
+94 QDTHYGDQIGIM
-106 DKPEVKDGKICGT
+106 DKPEIKDGKICGV

-150 EYKRDGVDAATGLPI
+150 EYKRDGVDAKTGLPI

-184 TNIGVGRK
+184 TAVGVGRSQEENKNGGEPAAKQKGIQIMETPVK
-192 ADTTENRS
+192 A
-200 DGKTAEAG
+200 GY
-208 HPETKNIEAATI
+208 
-220 AAERKDQMKLTAE
+220 TAE
-233 QRQKIRELASAAHVS
+233 QKTKIREMASAAHVS

-294 IDEGDKAKI
+294 IDEGDKKKI

-312 LRYYAEVA
+312 LRYFAEIS
-320 ESKYSSIDIGFERE
+320 ESKTSSIDIGFERE
-334 VSDELAKQTG
+334 VSDELAQKTG

-356 GNRAAANANDGGLT
+356 GNRAAANPSDGSLT
-370 LGTPAYNTDTAAGG
+370 LGTPAYDTDTAAGG

-393 DTIATMLLAGQFID
+393 NTIATMLLAGQFID

-515 TGLCTALNA
+515 TGLCTALNS

-548 NSYKPSMKFV
+548 NSYKPSMRFV
-558 GNSGVWAKL
+558 GNAGVWAKL

-576 TDGAQTPKNV
+576 TDGASTPKNV

-673 VHA
+673 VHS

>member
-1 MKTRKTDWR
+1 MKERTIDRR

-55 PYARY
+55 PYTRY

-94 QDHHYGEQIGIM
+94 QDDHYGDQIGIM

-184 TNIGVGRK
+184 TNIGVGR
-192 ADTTENRS
+192 
-200 DGKTAEAG
+200 AEAD
-208 HPETKNIEAATI
+208 ETITRTAAKP
-220 AAERKDQMKLTAE
+220 AAESTNKKGIQIMDKPTTAGYTAE
-233 QRQKIRELASAAHVS
+233 QRTKIREMASAAHVS

-273 EKYLAELAKKP
+273 EEYLAELAKKP
-284 AKPAEEARAV
+284 PKPAAEARAV

-320 ESKYSSIDIGFERE
+320 ESKFSSIDIGFERE
-334 VSDELAKQTG
+334 VSDELKAKTG
-344 RAVQGILLPDFV
+344 RAVQGILLPDFI
-356 GNRAAANANDGGLT
+356 GNRAAANQSDGSLT
-370 LGTPAYNTDTAAGG
+370 LGTPAYDTDTAAGG
-384 ITGIGGTGK
+384 ITGIGGAGK
-393 DTIATMLLAGQFID
+393 NLIETLLLSGQFID

-428 GNISIP
+428 GNIAIP

-445 EGSNVAKKNPTFGQ
+445 EGSNAAKKNPTFGQ

-509 GTSGAP
+509 GTNGAP
-515 TGLCTALNA
+515 TGLCTALA
-524 AATAWS
+524 GTAWS

-535 DKIVDLVAATKTA
+535 DKIVDLIATTKTA

-558 GNSGVWAKL
+558 GNAGVWAKL

-576 TDGAQTPKNV
+576 TDGAASGAKNV

-615 AAKLLFGDF
+615 DAKLLFGDF

-668 ALATG
+668 GLATG

>member
-1 MKTRKTDWR
+1 MKKRTIDRR
-10 VRAADPKDDKRKYRA
+10 VRADEPKDDKRKYRA
-25 ADWIVETREVGEGKD
+25 AEWIVETREVGEGKD

-55 PYARY
+55 PYTRY

-68 WVKALEVLGHGPGEI
+68 WVKALEVLGHKPGEI

-94 QDHHYGEQIGIM
+94 QDTHYGEQIGIM
-106 DKPEVKDGKICGT
+106 DKPEVKDGKIVGT

-150 EYKRDGVDAATGLPI
+150 EYKRDGVDEKTGLPI

-172 PYEASFVNVPAD
+172 PYEASFVNCPAD
-184 TNIGVGRK
+184 TNIGVGRQ
-192 ADTTENRS
+192 ADTAENRS

-208 HPETKNIEAATI
+208 HPETKNIKAATI
-220 AAERKDQMKLTAE
+220 AAERKNTMTLTAE

-284 AKPAEEARAV
+284 AKPADEARAV

-320 ESKYSSIDIGFERE
+320 ESKFSNIDIGFERE
-334 VSDELAKQTG
+334 VSDELKEKTG
-344 RAVQGILLPDFV
+344 RAVQGILLPDFI
-356 GNRAAANANDGGLT
+356 GNRAAANPSDGSLT

-384 ITGIGGTGK
+384 ITGIGGAGK
-393 DTIATMLLAGQFID
+393 NLVETLLLSGQFID

-439 SGGWVA
+439 TGGWIST
-445 EGSNVAKKNPTFGQ
+445 EGGNAAKKNPTFGQ

-497 AAGIETAAFQGA
+497 ANGLETAAFQGSGTA
-509 GTSGAP
+509 GQP
-515 TGLCTALNA
+515 TGLCTALTG
-524 AATAWS
+524 TAWS

-535 DKIVDLVAATKTA
+535 DKIVDLIAATKIA

-567 AKTRDYEVL
+567 AKTRDFEVL
-576 TDGAQTPKNV
+576 TDGASTPKNV

-601 KVIGRDF
+601 KVVGRDF

-615 AAKLLFGDF
+615 NAKLLFGDF
-624 TQLSVCLWSGT
+624 TQLTVCLWSGT
-635 DIIVD
+635 DIVVD

-668 ALATG
+668 GLATG

>member
-94 QDHHYGEQIGIM
+94 QDDHYGEQIGIM

-184 TNIGVGRK
+184 TNIGVGR
-192 ADTTENRS
+192 
-200 DGKTAEAG
+200 AEADE
-208 HPETKNIEAATI
+208 PTTRTAAKP
-220 AAERKDQMKLTAE
+220 AAESTNKKGIQIMDKPTTAGYTAE
-233 QRQKIRELASAAHVS
+233 QKTKIREMASAAHVS

-284 AKPAEEARAV
+284 AKPAAEARAV
-294 IDEGDKAKI
+294 IDEGDQKKI

-320 ESKYSSIDIGFERE
+320 ESKYSSIDIAFERE
-334 VSDELAKQTG
+334 ISDELAKQTG

-439 SGGWVA
+439 SGGWISA
-445 EGSNVAKKNPTFGQ
+445 EGGNAAKKNPTFGQ

-515 TGLCTALNA
+515 TGLCTALTG
-524 AATAWS
+524 TAWS

-535 DKIVDLVAATKTA
+535 DKIVDLIAAVKTA
-548 NSYKPSMKFV
+548 NAYKPSMKFV

-624 TQLSVCLWSGT
+624 TQLAVCLWSGT

-668 ALATG
+668 GLATG

>member
-1 MKTRKTDWR
+1 MKKRTIDRR
-10 VRAADPKDDKRKYRA
+10 IRADEPKDDKRKYRA
-25 ADWIVETREVGEGKD
+25 ADWIVETREVGEGND

-55 PYARY
+55 PYTRY

-68 WVKALEVLGHGPGEI
+68 WVKALEVLGHKPGEI

-94 QDHHYGEQIGIM
+94 QDTHYGEQIGIM

-150 EYKRDGVDAATGLPI
+150 EYKRDGVDANTGLPI

-184 TNIGVGRK
+184 TNIGVGR
-192 ADTTENRS
+192 
-200 DGKTAEAG
+200 AEAD
-208 HPETKNIEAATI
+208 ETITRTAAKP
-220 AAERKDQMKLTAE
+220 AAESTNKKGYQIMDKPTTAGYTAE
-233 QRQKIRELASAAHVS
+233 QKTKIREMASAAHVN

-284 AKPAEEARAV
+284 AKPAAEARAV
-294 IDEGDKAKI
+294 IDDGDQKKI

-334 VSDELAKQTG
+334 ISDELAKQTG

-370 LGTPAYNTDTAAGG
+370 LGTPAYNTDTGAGG
-384 ITGIGGTGK
+384 ITGIGGAGK
-393 DTIATMLLAGQFID
+393 NLVATLLLSGQFID

-497 AAGIETAAFQGA
+497 AAGIETAAFQGS

-515 TGLCTALNA
+515 KGLCTAISG
-524 AATAWS
+524 TAWD
-530 NAPTF
+530 NTPTF
-535 DKIVDLVAATKTA
+535 DKIVDLIAATKIA

-558 GNSGVWAKL
+558 GDAGVWAKL

-576 TDGAQTPKNV
+576 TDGAESGAKNV
-586 GAIGGSVRLLDTATN
+586 GAIGGCVRLLDTATN

-615 AAKLLFGDF
+615 GKKLLFGDF

-668 ALATG
+668 GLATG

>member
-94 QDHHYGEQIGIM
+94 QDNHYGEQIGIM

-165 FRVTNWT
+165 FRVTSWT

-184 TNIGVGRK
+184 TQVGVGR
-192 ADTTENRS
+192 E
-200 DGKTAEAG
+200 G
-208 HPETKNIEAATI
+208 HPQNKTPEAATI
-220 AAERKDQMKLTAE
+220 AARSKDQMKLTAE

-284 AKPAEEARAV
+284 AKPAEESRAV
-294 IDEGDKAKI
+294 LDEGDKAKI
-303 RQKYDFAKV
+303 RKQYDFVKV

-320 ESKYSSIDIGFERE
+320 ESKFSNIDIGFERE
-334 VSDELAKQTG
+334 VSAELAKKTG

-356 GNRAAANANDGGLT
+356 RAAANAQDGGLT
-370 LGTPAYNTDTAAGG
+370 LGTPGYADDASTGGG
-384 ITGIGGTGK
+384 ISGIGGAGK
-393 DTIATMLLAGQFID
+393 NVIETLLLSGQFID

-428 GNISIP
+428 GNIAIP

-459 ITATPHTYGAYVDIT
+459 IEATPHTYGAYVDIT

-497 AAGIETAAFQGA
+497 ANGLETAAFQGT
-509 GTSGAP
+509 GSSGQP
-515 TGLCTALNA
+515 TGLCTALNSG
-524 AATAWS
+524 ATAWS

-535 DKIVDLVAATKTA
+535 DKIVDLIAAAKTA

-567 AKTRDYEVL
+567 AKTRDFEIL
-576 TDGAQTPKNV
+576 TDGADTPKNV
-586 GAIGGSVRLLDTATN
+586 GAIGGSTRLLDTATN
-601 KVIGRDF
+601 KVLGRDF

-615 AAKLLFGDF
+615 NAKLLFGDF
-624 TQLSVCLWSGT
+624 TQLTVCLWSGT

-653 ALQDSDILIKRPESF
+653 ALQDSDILIKRTESF
-668 ALATG
+668 KLATG
-673 VHA
+673 VHS